1 MSNLTKAALY
11 ARVSTEEQATE
22 GFSIQAQIEDIED
35 YAKRNNMEIVAR
47 YVDEGVSGKN
57 ISGRPEMKRLLK
69 DIENKEFSMVVV
81 YKIDRISRKSKDA
94 LEIAERCEQANVSL
108 ISIKE
113 NFDIATSMG
122 KMIFQIMSN
131 FSEFERNSI
140 VDRAKMG
147 MLQRAKQG
155 LYNGGRVFGYESINK
170 ELVLN
175 EEEAHVIRLIFDY
188 AEQDLGYKAI
198 VSRLNAMGYKTKRGA
213 YFSINTIKTILDNPI
228 YIGKIRFN
236 RYQNWA
242 EKHRNGKNDDYI
254 LVKGKHE
261 SIITQEQWDRV
272 QLIRKKRSIRPS
284 QSNAPYILNG
294 LIRCPKC
301 GYGMVSGSSKGEK
314 GKKYRYYVCGLF
326 HNKGS
331 RACSAHS
338 IRADTAEYQVFE
350 ELKRIASE
358 PYALKGIIDD
368 INQKRSKAK
377 EPINNEINILQSKLK
392 KVDVRISNIT
402 NQLMDDPSLVS
413 IFKPKLKE
421 LIEEKSVIQSNLEI
435 LTAEVDERDTTPIDG
450 QALHQLLSNFEKVM
464 RDASPDRQK
473 ALLRL
478 IIKDIQISKDAHRGI
493 GRKIKKINLYFD
505 FTIEA
510 LEERTMD
517 LIDAIRPEYIQP
529 IEPWMLTIN
538 DGKGISEVMA
548 SLNIL
553 PLKDVRFVP
562 INPKSPIYLLHQHQ
576 PHQLVRKGHF

>member
-1 MSNLTKAALY
+1 MSNKTYAALY

-22 GFSIQAQIEDIED
+22 GFSIQAQIEDIET

-69 DIENKEFSMVVV
+69 DIENKEFRMVIV

-113 NFDIATSMG
+113 NFDIATPMG

-170 ELVLN
+170 ELVVN

-338 IRADTAEYQVFE
+338 IRADLAEHQVFE
-350 ELKRIASE
+350 ELKRIASK
-358 PYALKGIIDD
+358 PYVLKGIIDD

-421 LIEEKSVIQSNLEI
+421 LIEEKSIIQSNLEI
-435 LTAEVDERDTTPIDG
+435 LNVEVDERDTTPIDG

-478 IIKDIQISKDAHRGI
+478 IIKDIQISKDAPRGI
-493 GRKIKKINLYFD
+493 GRKIKKINMYFD

-529 IEPWMLTIN
+529 IEPWMLAIN

-553 PLKDVRFVP
+553 PLKDVRFPP
-562 INPKSPIYLLHQHQ
+562 IYPKSPINLLHQYK
-576 PHQLVRKGHF
+576 PHQLVGKGHF